1 MDHVDLFNNLT
12 IHQIQKKQG
21 TDCQQVQELQPNPG
35 TPKFGVVF
43 SKTSWWLN
51 QPIWIL
57 VV

>member
-1 MDHVDLFNNLT
+1 MVPCRLVQQFNNPPNP
-12 IHQIQKKQG
+12 KKQG

-51 QPIWIL
+51 QPI
-57 VV
+57 